1 MSGVEVHQPSWRSFS
16 FEFPFLVGRVWRVL
30 ACLAGTGYF
39 ALSPRYRLFLCVKPP
54 SKGVVFIG

>member
-1 MSGVEVHQPSWRSFS
+1 MGSLARVLSFPSVVEGFR
-16 FEFPFLVGRVWRVL
+16 RAL

-54 SKGVVFIG
+54 WKGVVFIG